1 MKKKEYMRPEITAI
15 EVEQTLLNFNSGL
28 GVDGTHEG
36 DVEEDDG
43 DLVWGEND

>member
-15 EVEQTLLNFNSGL
+15 AVEQTLLNFNTGFN
-28 GVDGTHEG
+28 VDSKHEG
-36 DVEEDDG
+36 DVEEDG